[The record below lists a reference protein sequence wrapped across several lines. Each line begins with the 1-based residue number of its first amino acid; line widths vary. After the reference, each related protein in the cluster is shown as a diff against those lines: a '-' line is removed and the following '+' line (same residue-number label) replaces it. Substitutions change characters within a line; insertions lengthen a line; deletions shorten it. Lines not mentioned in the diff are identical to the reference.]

1 MARLVSDRPR
11 VVIAGAGFGGLWA
24 ARTIAPF
31 DVDVLLIDQNNYH
44 TFLPLLYQV
53 AAAELEPEEI
63 AYPVRSILRGLPNV
77 EFVLTK
83 VKGVEPE
90 AKLVKTENRTIS
102 FDYLVLS
109 TGSVP
114 EFFRIPGAD
123 KYALPLKTLEDGI
136 GIRSQ
141 ILTCF
146 EKAVHE
152 VDRDLRAKMLT
163 FTIVGGGPT
172 GVEFAGALVELIHG
186 ALVKDFATLNFQ
198 EVHVVLVEALGNLL
212 SGFPE
217 RLQGHAVK
225 RLVKMGVDV
234 RLSSPVAEITPDAV
248 LLKDGTLIPS
258 ETVVWTA
265 GVRGRL
271 EAETVGLPT
280 ARNGQILVSPTLQV
294 EAHPN
299 IYIVGDL
306 AQLEGDKNRLP
317 MIAPVATQ
325 QGAHAGRNIIRQ
337 ISGLSPRAFQYQ
349 DRGKMVT
356 IGRNYGAAELFGW
369 SFTGFPAWVIW
380 LVVHLYSLIGF
391 RNRVFVLIDWA
402 WDYFFI
408 ERAIRLIIPRERTP
422 S

>member
-1 MARLVSDRPR
+1 MSDRPR

-31 DVDVLLIDQNNYH
+31 NVDVLLIDQNNYH
-44 TFLPLLYQV
+44 VFLPLLYQV

-63 AYPVRSILRGLPNV
+63 AHPIRNILRKLPNV
-77 EFVLTK
+77 QFALAK
-83 VKGVEPE
+83 VETIDPK
-90 AKLVKTENRTIS
+90 AKLVKTRNRSIPY
-102 FDYLVLS
+102 DYLVLS

-114 EFFRIPGAD
+114 EFFRISGAE

-136 GIRSQ
+136 AIRSQ
-141 ILTCF
+141 ILACF

-152 VDRDLRAKMLT
+152 SDRRLRERMLT

-172 GVEFAGALVELIHG
+172 GVEFAGALVELIRG
-186 ALVKDFATLNFQ
+186 ALVKDFRTLDFQ
-198 EVHVVLVEALGNLL
+198 EVRVVLLEALGNVL

-217 RLQGHAVK
+217 QLQKHAVK
-225 RLVKMGVDV
+225 RLVKMEVDV
-234 RLSSPVAEITPDAV
+234 RLSSPVAEITSEAV
-248 LLKDGTLIPS
+248 LLRDGTNIPT

-265 GVRGRL
+265 GVRGNP
-271 EAETVGLPT
+271 EANTAGLPIV
-280 ARNGQILVSPTLQV
+280 RNGQILVLPTLQV
-294 EAHPN
+294 EGYPD
-299 IYIVGDL
+299 IYVVGDL
-306 AQLEGDKNRLP
+306 ARSEVDRNPLP

-325 QGAHAGRNIIRQ
+325 QGTHAARNIIRQ
-337 ISGLSPRAFQYQ
+337 ISGLPPKPFRYR

-356 IGRNYGAAELFGW
+356 IGRNYGVAHLFGW

-380 LVVHLYSLIGF
+380 LVVHLYNLIGF
-391 RNRVFVLIDWA
+391 RNRIFVLIDWA

-408 ERAIRLIIPRERTP
+408 ERAIRLIIPSGRTP